1 MNLIDINDLFG
12 SNNQYRDSVFCDFFS
27 DPVRLLSLCNAVLD
41 TNYDDPNELQITTL
55 DGIFFS
61 AQKNDIS
68 CKIRNDF
75 LVFVEHQ
82 STINENM
89 PLRFFSYAAE
99 VFNNLIKNKRDLYKK
114 TMIKFAFPKF
124 FVLYNGNEKEPLK
137 RIMKLSD
144 ALGGDSSSLELI
156 VTSYNINYNINQPL
170 LNKCKYLNEYST
182 LVDKIKN
189 GLAEG
194 LNLGESMTKAIN
206 FCINNN
212 IMKNYLQEKG
222 KEVFSMF
229 RMEWNIDEAMAA
241 WKEEALEQGMAQGIE
256 QGMAQGI
263 EQGMAQGMNQ
273 GIEKGMTQ
281 GIEKGRIEGEIKNSE
296 KIAYKMIRKGMAF
309 ETIQELTEL
318 PLKRIQEM
326 ADSLEN

>member
-1 MNLIDINDLFG
+1 M
-12 SNNQYRDSVFCDFFS
+12 
-27 DPVRLLSLCNAVLD
+27 
-41 TNYDDPNELQITTL
+41 QITTL

-99 VFNNLIKNKRDLYKK
+99 VFNNLIKNKRDLYKR

-156 VTSYNINYNINQPL
+156 VTSYNINYGINQPL
-170 LNKCKYLNEYST
+170 LDRCKYLNEYST

-189 GLAEG
+189 GLSNG
-194 LNLGESMTKAIN
+194 LNLSESMTKAIN
-206 FCINNN
+206 FCINND
-212 IMKNYLQEKG
+212 IMKDYLQEKG

-241 WKEEALEQGMAQGIE
+241 WKEEAMEQGMAQGIE

-263 EQGMAQGMNQ
+263 EQGMAQGIERGMAQ
-273 GIEKGMTQ
+273 GIEQGITQ
-281 GIEKGRIEGEIKNSE
+281 GIEKGRVEGEIKNSE
-296 KIAYKMIRKGMAF
+296 KIAYKMIRKGMPL
-309 ETIQELTEL
+309 ETVQELTEL
-318 PLKRIQEM
+318 PLKRIQEI
-326 ADSLEN
+326 ANSLEN